1 MVNTSL
7 TRVLG
12 RLIIEVKTSVTNLNE
27 YVSCTSKFCIE
38 DDLASEEFF
47 IELNALLNIRRK
59 NMDMMD
65 VTNQFGLLLYF
76 AKLSYYRNNI
86 WINRFDIWLSFS

>member
-7 TRVLG
+7 PRVLG

-38 DDLASEEFF
+38 DDLAFEEFF

-59 NMDMMD
+59 DVYVMN
-65 VTNQFGLLLYF
+65 VTNQFGLLLYL
-76 AKLSYYRNNI
+76 A
-86 WINRFDIWLSFS
+86 